1 MAIAFTICSNNYLA
15 QASVLG
21 HSLKKHHNDIRFFI
35 ILVDEYSD
43 AVDYSQFPFT
53 TIPIRE
59 IEPAIDELSEKYNI
73 VELNTCVKPQV
84 FKYLFEKYDDKQVT
98 YFDPDIVIY
107 DSLQEFNLLFESY
120 DILLTPHIYTPIPM
134 DGKNPDE
141 NMFLNYGLYNLGFIA
156 VQKSEESIKFINW
169 WKERTYLNG
178 YSMVSKGIFVDQLYI
193 NLVPIYFKGVHI
205 LKGRGY
211 NMGPWNLHERYLTN
225 ENGTYKVN
233 GNEFLKFYHFSSF
246 KFNSIELPVHYYNR
260 FYMND
265 REDLRELYT
274 DYNEQLSAA
283 GYSSFNTIKCVYLE
297 QYNKREKA
305 LKKIRRKQKWSGKSL
320 INKLIKKLN
329 K

>member
-1 MAIAFTICSNNYLA
+1 
-15 QASVLG
+15 
-21 HSLKKHHNDIRFFI
+21 
-35 ILVDEYSD
+35 
-43 AVDYSQFPFT
+43 
-53 TIPIRE
+53 
-59 IEPAIDELSEKYNI
+59 
-73 VELNTCVKPQV
+73 
-84 FKYLFEKYDDKQVT
+84 
-98 YFDPDIVIY
+98 
-107 DSLQEFNLLFESY
+107 
-120 DILLTPHIYTPIPM
+120 
-134 DGKNPDE
+134 
-141 NMFLNYGLYNLGFIA
+141 
-156 VQKSEESIKFINW
+156 
-169 WKERTYLNG
+169 
-178 YSMVSKGIFVDQLYI
+178 MVSKGIFVDQLYI

-297 QYNKREKA
+297 QYIKREKA